1 MSEIKTRPDAAGQPI
16 KVGDFVASGKR
27 GGSSEVTVGL
37 VVGFNKGKGFE
48 VFQGWDF
55 IVGKVH
61 YGGGVHHGRVIT
73 RQTFQVIKAD
83 LTCEVK
89 AALEAA
95 WEEYT
100 SLHPE
105 RRSTHK

>member
-1 MSEIKTRPDAAGQPI
+1 MFEVKTRPDSVGQLV

-27 GGSSEVTVGL
+27 AGSSEVTVGL
-37 VVGFNKGKGFE
+37 VVAFNKGKGFE
-48 VFQGWDF
+48 VFQGYDF
-55 IVGKVH
+55 FNLKVFS
-61 YGGGVHHGRVIT
+61 GRVIT
-73 RQTFQVIKAD
+73 RQAMQIIKAD

>member
-48 VFQGWDF
+48 VLQGWDF
-55 IVGKVH
+55 IQGE
-61 YGGGVHHGRVIT
+61 VHHGRVIT
-73 RQTFQVIKAD
+73 RQAMQIIKAD

-100 SLHPE
+100 SLYPE